1 MIVDGK
7 DLTKKFKGKIRFG
20 QQTIQPRQIKTYTEW
35 TEHSLNPNRQWN
47 PEPQFFDV
55 IIEMIVSGNT
65 KTEAEILISD
75 ATSDFINGDIFKLD
89 NAELSIRAEVT
100 GIEKEFIKRWDYKVT
115 VTMQGW
121 EKSAGQHTVA
131 INGTLQTVSIEGNQP
146 TPCIV
151 EITPSVD
158 LASVDV
164 DGIAYNHISGDKE
177 TITIRNLKAG
187 KTVIINGE
195 DCTVLQEGANKF
207 ADTDMWEFPVLKSG
221 ANTISCSSDKCTVT
235 LKYKPRYV

>member
-1 MIVDGK
+1 MIVDEK

-20 QQTIQPRQIKTYTEW
+20 QQTIQPKQIKTYTEW
-35 TEHSLNPNRQWN
+35 PEHSLDPICPWS
-47 PEPQFFDV
+47 PETQFFDV
-55 IIEMIVSGNT
+55 IIEMIVSGRT

-75 ATSDFINGDIFKLD
+75 VTSDFVNGNLFELD
-89 NAELSIRAEVT
+89 NVELSIRAEVT
-100 GIEKEFIKRWDYKVT
+100 GIEKEFIKKWDYKVT

-121 EKSAGQHTVA
+121 EKSAAQHTVA
-131 INGTLQTVSIEGNQP
+131 IKGTLQTVSIEGNQP

-151 EITPSVD
+151 EITPSID
-158 LASVDV
+158 LASVEI
-164 DGIAYNHISGDKE
+164 DGIAYNHIFGDKE
-177 TITIRNLKAG
+177 IITIRNLKAG

-207 ADTDMWEFPVLKSG
+207 ADTDMWEFPALKPG

>member
-1 MIVDGK
+1 MTNTIKSITV
-7 DLTKKFKGKIRFG
+7 KG
-20 QQTIQPRQIKTYTEW
+20 
-35 TEHSLNPNRQWN
+35 N
-47 PEPQFFDV
+47 D
-55 IIEMIVSGNT
+55 
-65 KTEAEILISD
+65 EA
-75 ATSDFINGDIFKLD
+75 
-89 NAELSIRAEVT
+89 
-100 GIEKEFIKRWDYKVT
+100 
-115 VTMQGW
+115 
-121 EKSAGQHTVA
+121 
-131 INGTLQTVSIEGNQP
+131 
-146 TPCIV
+146 PCIV
-151 EITPSVD
+151 EITPSID
-158 LASVDV
+158 LASVEI

>member
-1 MIVDGK
+1 MIVDEK

-20 QQTIQPRQIKTYTEW
+20 QQTIQPKQIKTYTEW
-35 TEHSLNPNRQWN
+35 PEHSLDPICPWS
-47 PEPQFFDV
+47 PETQFFDV
-55 IIEMIVSGNT
+55 IIEMIVSGRR

-75 ATSDFINGDIFKLD
+75 VTSDFVNGNLFELD
-89 NAELSIRAEVT
+89 NVELSIRAEVT
-100 GIEKEFIKRWDYKVT
+100 RIEKEFIKKWDYKVT

-121 EKSAGQHTVA
+121 EKSAAQHTVA
-131 INGTLQTVSIEGNQP
+131 IKDTLQTVSIEGNQP

-151 EITPSVD
+151 EITPSID
-158 LASVDV
+158 LASVEI

-207 ADTDMWEFPVLKSG
+207 ADTDMWEFPVLKPG